1 MRRLLPIVAIL
12 VIGSYA
18 GVGDSADHQDGPVA
32 SSHREADITDLF
44 VFPVLAADGARRLV
58 LAMTLNASPFPG
70 QQFSDA
76 LVYRFRLRPVQ
87 ITGSG
92 AATRTAT
99 SPEGEVHVACTFAVD
114 PAGAPGR
121 ITCRTAPASLPGL
134 PGDGTC
140 AAGPCLEQSAIVDD
154 VATPPP
160 EAASPPMRVFAGLR
174 ADPFFSNVRR
184 VREFKRDRDGDRST
198 RSLNTFIAHNA
209 LGLVVEL
216 DIDDVLG
223 TQSGRWAVVAET
235 LRRP

>member
-1 MRRLLPIVAIL
+1 MRRLLFSAAVL

-18 GVGDSADHQDGPVA
+18 VVGESADHQDGPVT
-32 SSHREADITDLF
+32 SDLREADITDLF
-44 VFPVLAADGARRLV
+44 VFPVQAADGARRLV
-58 LAMTLNASPFPG
+58 LAMTLSSSPFPG

-92 AATRTAT
+92 AETRSVT
-99 SPEGEVHVACTFAVD
+99 SPEGEVQVACTFAGD
-114 PAGAPGR
+114 PAGGAGR
-121 ITCRTAPASLPGL
+121 VACRAAPASMPGL

-140 AAGPCLEQSAIVDD
+140 AAGACLEQSALVDD
-154 VATPPP
+154 VATAAP
-160 EAASPPMRVFAGLR
+160 EAAAPPMRVFAGLR

-216 DIDDVLG
+216 DVDDVLG
-223 TQSGRWAVVAET
+223 TDSARWAVVAET